1 MCDTTG
7 YENISDWGASSW
19 ERKLYRSSNLLFPA
33 TTISILQCVY
43 SYLQHIQIPCLKKK
57 ANPLSTAKNT
67 SLSWKSIGSSFV
79 ISYTMFYS

>member
-57 ANPLSTAKNT
+57 RSKSTKYCQEYF
-67 SLSWKSIGSSFV
+67 SFLEK
-79 ISYTMFYS
+79 YRQFLCD

>member
-57 ANPLSTAKNT
+57 TKSKSTKYCQEYF
-67 SLSWKSIGSSFV
+67 SFLEK
-79 ISYTMFYS
+79 YRQFLCD

>member
-33 TTISILQCVY
+33 TTISI
-43 SYLQHIQIPCLKKK
+43 
-57 ANPLSTAKNT
+57 
-67 SLSWKSIGSSFV
+67 
-79 ISYTMFYS
+79 